1 MTAEPVPPTNV
12 ADGPRIWL
20 CSPQSFLEIR
30 GMRFPIALLV
40 VGSLLLSGFV
50 AANGATDSSL
60 HTFYGEVVA
69 IDQAR
74 KVLQLKSGNQRF
86 LFHYNDQT
94 KITSTSGPV
103 RLDRI
108 LRGTGAAV
116 VMRVGEGNEGI
127 ALQIRF
133 VPNANKDATLTLI
146 SARTVRGE
154 NVKGIAVSNFVD
166 YQPPTDAW
174 SGAQTFETRKNP
186 GVFVL
191 SLAPDG
197 TVSNVTLR
205 VSTGY
210 PELDARGQRWLKK
223 WRFRPNTFTEVQLP
237 ISYYYYRHY

>member
-1 MTAEPVPPTNV
+1 
-12 ADGPRIWL
+12 
-20 CSPQSFLEIR
+20 
-30 GMRFPIALLV
+30 MRFLITLPAIVVSLV
-40 VGSLLLSGFV
+40 LAGFASAKEASDSG
-50 AANGATDSSL
+50 L

-69 IDQAR
+69 INQAT
-74 KVLQLKSGNQRF
+74 KVIQLKSGNQRY

-94 KITSTSGPV
+94 RISSTSGPV

-116 VMRVGEGNEGI
+116 VMRVGEGNAGI

-133 VPNANKDATLTLI
+133 VPGANKMETLAII

-154 NVKGIAVSNFVD
+154 TVKGIAVSNFVD
-166 YQPPTDAW
+166 YQPPPEAW
-174 SGAQTFETRKNP
+174 SGAQTMENRKTP

-191 SLAPDG
+191 SVAPDG

-205 VSTGY
+205 RSTGY
-210 PELDARGQRWLKK
+210 PELDARAQKWLKK

-237 ISYYYYRHY
+237 MYYSYSRR